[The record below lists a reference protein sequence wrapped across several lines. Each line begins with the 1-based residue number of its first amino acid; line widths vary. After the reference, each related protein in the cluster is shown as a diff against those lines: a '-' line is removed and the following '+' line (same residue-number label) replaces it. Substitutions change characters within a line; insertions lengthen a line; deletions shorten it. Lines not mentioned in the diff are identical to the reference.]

1 MKIKI
6 GEQTEKEIN
15 EQLKKAQGIIE
26 DASIDRNFIINM
38 QIAAGVMGL
47 YDFIKNIMADAISLP
62 GEQGG
67 KSAKKSG
74 KSEEIEIENL
84 CQGVML
90 TLETVQSKL
99 KRELTLDMPIEN
111 VAEFALQQ
119 GGAFIENLIA
129 ERFGQIVLT
138 A

>member
-1 MKIKI
+1 MRIKI

-15 EQLKKAQGIIE
+15 EQLKKAQGIIA
-26 DASIDRNFIINM
+26 DASFDQNFIINM

-47 YDFIKNIMADAISLP
+47 YDFIKNITLDAISLP
-62 GEQGG
+62 EEQGRTP
-67 KSAKKSG
+67 AKKSG
-74 KSEEIEIENL
+74 KVKEVEIDNL
-84 CQGVML
+84 CQGVFF
-90 TLETVQSKL
+90 TLETVQRKL
-99 KRELTLDMPIEN
+99 KNELALDLPIEN

-138 A
+138 E